1 LTTSIEHLKIS
12 LRARLDARSGGEGKE
27 APMRAAAFGFLVSL
41 TALGAAG
48 APPASAQ
55 TSNVTVKVAT
65 FGGHSGEVE
74 KSYVGDRMTRVT
86 GVKIEWTH
94 GNPSD
99 FFAKMLAARGRQP
112 PFDVVLLDDAV
123 QNAAIKAGVLARLD
137 PALVPNLKNLYPR
150 ARNPQGYGP
159 YAILYSIGIVYNKD
173 RLKAAGVAEP
183 ASWMDLFDLRLAGHV
198 SIPDMSLPQGADF
211 VMKMA
216 QLNGGSEADVL
227 PGLKRIA
234 EIKASSYYTSSA
246 TLGEQLAAGDAWMSV
261 WTSGRAWAMI
271 KQGYPV
277 GYVIPKE
284 GSILGIDTVDMVAG
298 TAHPREA
305 QQFIDMQLDALGQLG
320 WAVEMSYGPSN
331 AALQSVFAA
340 YPELARTMPSSEAD
354 LAGLYSPDWGV
365 YNANLARATDY
376 WNRNVKH

>member
-12 LRARLDARSGGEGKE
+12 LRARLDNRSGGEGKE

-55 TSNVTVKVAT
+55 TSNVTLKVAT

-99 FFAKMLAARGRQP
+99 FFAKMVAARGRQP

-183 ASWMDLFDLRLAGHV
+183 ASWMDLFDPRLAGHV